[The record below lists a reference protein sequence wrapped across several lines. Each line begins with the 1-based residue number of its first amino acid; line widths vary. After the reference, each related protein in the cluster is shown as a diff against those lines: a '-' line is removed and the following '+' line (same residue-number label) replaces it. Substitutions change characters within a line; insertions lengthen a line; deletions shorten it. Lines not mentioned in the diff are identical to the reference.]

1 MHLKCNKAK
10 LNWTYNGNSCPSAIQ
25 CNTVQ
30 YNATNTPKHSK
41 LADLMEL
48 GSLYRGGKETKER
61 TESEWK
67 GDEERERRRQNHVN
81 RV

>member
-48 GSLYRGGKETKER
+48 GSLEAEKRQRREQKASGRETKR
-61 TESEWK
+61 GK
-67 GDEERERRRQNHVN
+67 DADRIM
-81 RV
+81 